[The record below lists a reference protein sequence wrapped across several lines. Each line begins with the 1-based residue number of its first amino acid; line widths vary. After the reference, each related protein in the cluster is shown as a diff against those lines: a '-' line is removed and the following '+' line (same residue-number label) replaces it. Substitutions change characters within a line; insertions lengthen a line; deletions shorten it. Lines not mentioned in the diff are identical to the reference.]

1 MEFEYNNIYLVI
13 VIYLFIY
20 LFIYQTLIYRLSQG

>member
-20 LFIYQTLIYRLSQG
+20 LFIYQTLIYRFSQG